1 MQHLWLQRCSCPA
14 WACCHSFGGQST
26 AAGGQSV
33 WWKPQCARQE
43 HLFICSLRIWHWW
56 MLVSP
61 PWGAC
66 HPVCTV
72 SAWWVLPG
80 VLWQME
86 RSCLVPVIHKA
97 LLCSRCIWKVS
108 QIIHLPLW
116 HWSSSASWRPEGTEN
131 RFSLGCSLGQGLS
144 VSMLGKQLESYSS
157 PEQFLQQ
164 LQESWV
170 PTNCKCDWGTA
181 KSKKFQC
188 WNWNCWCPIS
198 VCAQVQVGW
207 ALEWPGPC
215 PWQG

>member
-1 MQHLWLQRCSCPA
+1 
-14 WACCHSFGGQST
+14 
-26 AAGGQSV
+26 
-33 WWKPQCARQE
+33 
-43 HLFICSLRIWHWW
+43 

-66 HPVCTV
+66 HPMCTV

-86 RSCLVPVIHKA
+86 KSCLVAVIHNA
-97 LLCSRCIWKVS
+97 LLCSRCIWKAS

-144 VSMLGKQLESYSS
+144 VSILGKQLESYPS

-170 PTNCKCDWGTA
+170 PTNCKCDWGSSSA
-181 KSKKFQC
+181 GAEIVDSPSLQVLKSR
-188 WNWNCWCPIS
+188 
-198 VCAQVQVGW
+198 
-207 ALEWPGPC
+207 LDR
-215 PWQG
+215 PWSDLVPAHAMGR